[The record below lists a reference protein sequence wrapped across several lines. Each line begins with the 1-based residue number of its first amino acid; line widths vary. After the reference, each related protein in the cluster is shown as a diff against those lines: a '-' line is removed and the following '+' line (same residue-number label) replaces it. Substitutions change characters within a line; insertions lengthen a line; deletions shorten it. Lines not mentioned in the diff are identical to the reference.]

1 MRNVILLL
9 TLIILSGSF
18 GFSLAKGKGFEGGFP
33 ESSGLGKY
41 RIGNMGEKRK
51 PEPEIQYDQSEEKSS
66 NKENQEIQFDQF
78 DRREE
83 KSFNNQKASKDSES
97 SKIRFRGLSGTYT
110 SDFQEVT
117 SSTGTIIWDKLG
129 IGQSVFKLKT
139 SISGDTYEVEN
150 TLIEISYTFGDEFT
164 LTLGGRSV
172 TSGKLTITS
181 SDSEIFNSSNVEG
194 SGYFS
199 ILGIE
204 FGIFEILAGFQY
216 TSYVFTEIETESTS
230 AYWGSFEDSGGLY
243 VTGIGLA
250 F

>member
-1 MRNVILLL
+1 MKYVFLLL
-9 TLIILSGSF
+9 TLIIFSGSF
-18 GFSLAKGKGFEGGFP
+18 GFSLAQGKGFEGGFP
-33 ESSGLGKY
+33 EGSGLGKY
-41 RIGNMGEKRK
+41 RMGNMGEKRE
-51 PEPEIQYDQSEEKSS
+51 PEPEIQIDQSEEKPAF
-66 NKENQEIQFDQF
+66 KINQGTQIDQ
-78 DRREE
+78 RRE
-83 KSFNNQKASKDSES
+83 KPSNNQRSSKDSES

-110 SDFQEVT
+110 SDYQEVT

-139 SISGDTYEVEN
+139 SISGDTYDLEN

-172 TSGKLTITS
+172 TTGKLTITS
-181 SDSEIFNSSNVEG
+181 SDSEIFISSNVEG

-199 ILGIE
+199 ILGVE

-216 TSYVFTEIETESTS
+216 TSYVFTEVETESNS

-243 VTGIGLA
+243 VTGIGFA

>member
-1 MRNVILLL
+1 MKYVFLLL

-18 GFSLAKGKGFEGGFP
+18 GFSSAKGKGYEGGFP
-33 ESSGLGKY
+33 EGSGLDKY
-41 RIGNMGEKRK
+41 RIGNLCKKRK
-51 PEPEIQYDQSEEKSS
+51 PEPEIQYDQSEEKSPIMV
-66 NKENQEIQFDQF
+66 NQGIQIDQ
-78 DRREE
+78 RRE
-83 KSFNNQKASKDSES
+83 KPSNNQKSSKDSES

-139 SISGDTYEVEN
+139 SISGDTYEIEN

-172 TSGKLTITS
+172 ITGKLTITS
-181 SDSEIFNSSNVEG
+181 SDSEIYNSSNVEG

-204 FGIFEILAGFQY
+204 LGIFEILAGFQY
-216 TSYVFTEIETESTS
+216 TSYVYTEIETESTS

>member
-1 MRNVILLL
+1 MKYVFLLL

-18 GFSLAKGKGFEGGFP
+18 GFSLAKGKGYEGGFP
-33 ESSGLGKY
+33 ENSGLSKY
-41 RIGNMGEKRK
+41 RMGNMGEKRE
-51 PEPEIQYDQSEEKSS
+51 PEPEIQYEPSEEKPPFKINQGTQIDQRKKRSS
-66 NKENQEIQFDQF
+66 
-78 DRREE
+78 
-83 KSFNNQKASKDSES
+83 NNQKSSKDSES

-129 IGQSVFKLKT
+129 IGQSIFKLKT
-139 SISGDTYEVEN
+139 SISGDTYDVEN

-172 TSGKLTITS
+172 TTGKLTITS

-216 TSYVFTEIETESTS
+216 TSYVFTEVETESTS

-243 VTGIGLA
+243 VTGIGFA

>member
-1 MRNVILLL
+1 LRYVILLL
-9 TLIILSGSF
+9 TLIILSVSF

-41 RIGNMGEKRK
+41 RIGNLGEKRK
-51 PEPEIQYDQSEEKSS
+51 PEPGTQYDQSEEESSNMGNQEIQYDQSE
-66 NKENQEIQFDQF
+66 DT
-78 DRREE
+78 
-83 KSFNNQKASKDSES
+83 SFYNQKANESSGS

-110 SDFQEVT
+110 SDSQEVT
-117 SSTGTIIWDKLG
+117 SSTGTIIWGKWG

-139 SISGDTYEVEN
+139 SISGDTYELEN

-172 TSGKLTITS
+172 SSGKLTITS
-181 SDSEIFNSSNVEG
+181 SDSEIYNSSNVEG

-216 TSYVFTEIETESTS
+216 TSYVFTEIKPEPIPSG
-230 AYWGSFEDSGGLY
+230 WRSFKDSGGLY

>member
-1 MRNVILLL
+1 MLL

-33 ESSGLGKY
+33 ESSGLSKY
-41 RIGNMGEKRK
+41 RLGNLGKKRK
-51 PEPEIQYDQSEEKSS
+51 PDQEIQYDLSEEKSS
-66 NKENQEIQFDQF
+66 NKEKQEIQFDQF

-83 KSFNNQKASKDSES
+83 KSFNNQKASEDSES

-139 SISGDTYEVEN
+139 SISGDTYDVEN

-172 TSGKLTITS
+172 TTGKLTITS
-181 SDSEIFNSSNVEG
+181 SDSEIFTSSNVEG

>member
-1 MRNVILLL
+1 MFYLRYGFVLL
-9 TLIILSGSF
+9 TLLILSDS
-18 GFSLAKGKGFEGGFP
+18 FSLAFAQSMWDFKGKSTNISPLYPHAG
-33 ESSGLGKY
+33 SK
-41 RIGNMGEKRK
+41 
-51 PEPEIQYDQSEEKSS
+51 KSS
-66 NKENQEIQFDQF
+66 VRSRDSQ
-78 DRREE
+78 
-83 KSFNNQKASKDSES
+83 SKGYQSKGS
-97 SKIRFRGLSGTYT
+97 QSKGYQNIKYPSKIRFRYLSGTYT

-139 SISGDTYEVEN
+139 SISGDTYDVEN

-216 TSYVFTEIETESTS
+216 TSYVYTEIETESTS

-243 VTGIGLA
+243 VTGIGFA

>member
-1 MRNVILLL
+1 MKYVFLLL

-18 GFSLAKGKGFEGGFP
+18 GFSLAKGKGYEGGSP
-33 ESSGLGKY
+33 ESSGLSKY
-41 RIGNMGEKRK
+41 RMGNMGEKRE
-51 PEPEIQYDQSEEKSS
+51 PEPEIQYEPSEEKPPF
-66 NKENQEIQFDQF
+66 KINQGTQINQ
-78 DRREE
+78 RRE
-83 KSFNNQKASKDSES
+83 KPSNNQRSSKDSES

-129 IGQSVFKLKT
+129 IGQSIFKLKT
-139 SISGDTYEVEN
+139 SISGDTYDVEN

-172 TSGKLTITS
+172 TTGKLTITS

-216 TSYVFTEIETESTS
+216 TSYVYTEIETESTS
-230 AYWGSFEDSGGLY
+230 AYWGSFEDSGSLY
-243 VTGIGLA
+243 VTGIGFA

>member
-1 MRNVILLL
+1 MVIFKYVFLLL
-9 TLIILSGSF
+9 NLIIFSGGF
-18 GFSLAKGKGFEGGFP
+18 GFSLAEGKGFEGGFP
-33 ESSGLGKY
+33 KGTGLDKY
-41 RIGNMGEKRK
+41 RIGNLGEKRK
-51 PEPEIQYDQSEEKSS
+51 PEPETQYDQSEEESSNMGNQEIQYDQSE
-66 NKENQEIQFDQF
+66 DT
-78 DRREE
+78 
-83 KSFNNQKASKDSES
+83 SFYNQKANESSGS

-110 SDFQEVT
+110 SDSQEVT
-117 SSTGTIIWDKLG
+117 SSTGTIIWNRWG

-139 SISGDTYEVEN
+139 SISGDTYDIEN
-150 TLIEISYTFGDEFT
+150 TLIEISYTLGDEFT

-172 TSGKLTITS
+172 SSGKLTITS
-181 SDSEIFNSSNVEG
+181 SDSEIYNSSNVEG

-216 TSYVFTEIETESTS
+216 TSYVFTEIKPEPIPSG
-230 AYWGSFEDSGGLY
+230 WRSFKDSGGLY

>member
-1 MRNVILLL
+1 MLL

-33 ESSGLGKY
+33 ESSGLGNY
-41 RIGNMGEKRK
+41 RIGNQSKKRK
-51 PEPEIQYDQSEEKSS
+51 PESEIQYEPSEEKPAFKINRGEKPSS
-66 NKENQEIQFDQF
+66 NQ
-78 DRREE
+78 
-83 KSFNNQKASKDSES
+83 KSSKDSES

-139 SISGDTYEVEN
+139 SISGDTYEIEN

-172 TSGKLTITS
+172 TTGKLTITS
-181 SDSEIFNSSNVEG
+181 SDSEIFNSSKVDG
-194 SGYFS
+194 FGYSS
-199 ILGIE
+199 ILGYD
-204 FGIFEILAGFQY
+204 FGIFEILVGFQY
-216 TSYVFTEIETESTS
+216 TNYLFTEFETASLSTNW
-230 AYWGSFEDSGGLY
+230 ADFQDSQELY
-243 VTGIGLA
+243 VTGIGFA

>member
-1 MRNVILLL
+1 LRYVILLL

-33 ESSGLGKY
+33 ESSGLGNY
-41 RIGNMGEKRK
+41 RIGNLGEKRK
-51 PEPEIQYDQSEEKSS
+51 PEPEIQFDPSEEKSPIMV
-66 NKENQEIQFDQF
+66 NQGIQIDQ
-78 DRREE
+78 RRE
-83 KSFNNQKASKDSES
+83 KPSNNQKSSEDSES

-139 SISGDTYEVEN
+139 SISGDTYDVEN

-172 TSGKLTITS
+172 TTGKLTITS

-199 ILGIE
+199 VLGIE